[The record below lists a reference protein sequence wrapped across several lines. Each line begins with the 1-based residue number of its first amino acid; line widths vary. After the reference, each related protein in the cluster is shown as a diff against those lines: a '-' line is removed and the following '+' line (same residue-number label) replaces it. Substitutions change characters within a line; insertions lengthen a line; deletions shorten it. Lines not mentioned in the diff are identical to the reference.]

1 MQTQAKHHPISDGVL
16 LWYGHSDGGFESRL
30 LATCRWH
37 VATGVAFPQKSKST
51 FPHQNPNAKA
61 FGFLLFTYYLFTL
74 TLNRIRVFGKVIS
87 KK

>member
-1 MQTQAKHHPISDGVL
+1 MVSFL
-16 LWYGHSDGGFESRL
+16 LVSVFGNGGFESRL

-51 FPHQNPNAKA
+51 FPHQKPECESGRV
-61 FGFLLFTYYLFTL
+61 FTFYLLPIPYY
-74 TLNRIRVFGKVIS
+74 LNRIRVFGKVIS